1 MRSRFVY
8 LSALALSLPAVAA
21 QDVYIN
27 DPAHTAASFEVGHQ
41 GVSWIRGRF
50 NAVESKIVL
59 DRTAKQGTI
68 DAVIRT
74 ASLDTGHEARDRVV
88 RSEDY
93 LNAEKFPTMTFKAT
107 KLKFEGDNVVGADG
121 ELTLAGVTRPVSL
134 DIPFFKCV
142 PNPARKTEQCG
153 ADVRTMIKRSDFGVK
168 RGATTPM
175 ADEVKIAIQIEAY
188 KQQ

>member
-1 MRSRFVY
+1 KS
-8 LSALALSLPAVAA
+8 
-21 QDVYIN
+21 
-27 DPAHTAASFEVGHQ
+27 
-41 GVSWIRGRF
+41 
-50 NAVESKIVL
+50 
-59 DRTAKQGTI
+59 
-68 DAVIRT
+68 
-74 ASLDTGHEARDRVV
+74 
-88 RSEDY
+88 
-93 LNAEKFPTMTFKAT
+93 T
-107 KLKFEGDNVVGADG
+107 KLKFDGDNLVGADG